1 MTHQRWLRI
10 IPVALI
16 MYTISYV
23 DRTNISLALD
33 PKISSMLRDLLMDD
47 RMKGEAAGI
56 FFLGYVLLQVSGG
69 HLANRWS
76 AKKLISLC
84 LIFWGAC
91 AVGCG
96 LAATF
101 RQFAVMRFCL
111 GMAESSV
118 YPATVVLL
126 AHWFPRRE
134 RARANALWNL
144 CQPLAVVASAPF
156 TGWLLGAYGWQTM
169 LILEGALPF
178 IWLPIWW
185 FFISDHPREAKWISP
200 AEREFLETTLE
211 REAAELE
218 PVKPV
223 PFRERF
229 MRWEI
234 LVMIVMNFIHN
245 SQAYG
250 CMTFFTEGLKHKQ
263 FSPLQYGLLFAVPYA
278 VTAVIMVLNSW
289 HSDKTQERRG
299 TCRVG
304 LYAQRR
310 QPDRQRADATT
321 FLALLRVHVSG
332 HPRTV
337 CRAGAILGNSHRNL
351 AAQCHGSRHRT
362 GQRHRKYRRIRRPV
376 HRRLAGNAVSQHC
389 DSLQRT
395 GCRHAGGRRAG
406 LSAAENRAADSICPG
421 KAQSLNQAPLTISSG
436 DFSQLKVSAST
447 GGSSVANWLSNSVA
461 GIKWFRLAFQPFFNQ
476 SPWTGEMHKL
486 DARIAGLGANRGRPP
501 SRPSRQSP

>member
-1 MTHQRWLRI
+1 MADQRWLRI
-10 IPVALI
+10 IPVAFV

-33 PKISSMLRDLLMDD
+33 PKISSMMRDLLMDD
-47 RMKGEAAGI
+47 RMKGEAAGV

-69 HLANRWS
+69 HLARRWS
-76 AKKLISLC
+76 AKKLISFC

-91 AVGCG
+91 AVACG

-101 RQFAVMRFCL
+101 RQFAVTRFCL

-144 CQPLAVVASAPF
+144 CQPLAVAVSAPF

-169 LILEGALPF
+169 LILEGTLPF
-178 IWLPIWW
+178 VWLPIWW
-185 FFISDHPREAKWISP
+185 ICISDHPREAKWISRE
-200 AEREFLETTLE
+200 ERKFLETTLA

-223 PFRERF
+223 PFWEQF
-229 MRWEI
+229 LQWEI

-250 CMTFFTEGLKHKQ
+250 CMTFFTENLKHKR
-263 FSPLQYGLLFAVPYA
+263 FSPLQYGILFAVPYA

-299 TCRVG
+299 HVALVYMLSGASLIASVFMQQHFWLSYLLMCLAIPGPYAALAPFWAIPTETLSRKVMGPVIGLVNAIGNTGGFAGPFIVG
-304 LYAQRR
+304 WLEQQYHSVAI
-310 QPDRQRADATT
+310 P
-321 FLALLRVHVSG
+321 FNLLGLAM
-332 HPRTV
+332 
-337 CRAGAILGNSHRNL
+337 L
-351 AAQCHGSRHRT
+351 AA
-362 GQRHRKYRRIRRPV
+362 
-376 HRRLAGNAVSQHC
+376 
-389 DSLQRT
+389 
-395 GCRHAGGRRAG
+395 AG
-406 LSAAENRAADSICPG
+406 LAFLLPKTAAPVQPPMSRA
-421 KAQSLNQAPLTISSG
+421 
-436 DFSQLKVSAST
+436 
-447 GGSSVANWLSNSVA
+447 
-461 GIKWFRLAFQPFFNQ
+461 
-476 SPWTGEMHKL
+476 
-486 DARIAGLGANRGRPP
+486 
-501 SRPSRQSP
+501 